1 MAGKKYYI
9 TMYYIT
15 YQYLC
20 CWRPFSSWWVTVA
33 GLSAI
38 AGIPGDA
45 IISEVSF
52 QLTVVGGPAVI
63 GFPAVDGIIAVASI
77 PADPGVPIFSWWLF
91 ILDGTMRHI
100 TRLSNYSYHSN
111 LSSNLGHAHSFL
123 SSNLGHALSN
133 LSSNLGRTHS
143 NLSNAWGAPSPIN
156 QTTWGVPTPIY
167 QATWGVPSPT
177 NQTMCPELRVN
188 RRIAQPGPVRTR
200 ALQYSAC
207 FLPV

>member
-1 MAGKKYYI
+1 MGY
-9 TMYYIT
+9 
-15 YQYLC
+15 C
-20 CWRPFSSWWVTVA
+20 CW
-33 GLSAI
+33 SAI

-45 IISEVSF
+45 IVSEVSF
-52 QLTVVGGPAVI
+52 QLAVAGGPAVI

-123 SSNLGHALSN
+123 SSNLG
-133 LSSNLGRTHS
+133 RTHS

-156 QTTWGVPTPIY
+156 QTTWGAPTPIY

>member
-1 MAGKKYYI
+1 
-9 TMYYIT
+9 
-15 YQYLC
+15 
-20 CWRPFSSWWVTVA
+20 
-33 GLSAI
+33 
-38 AGIPGDA
+38 
-45 IISEVSF
+45 
-52 QLTVVGGPAVI
+52 
-63 GFPAVDGIIAVASI
+63 
-77 PADPGVPIFSWWLF
+77 
-91 ILDGTMRHI
+91 MRHI

-156 QTTWGVPTPIY
+156 QTTWGAPTPIY

-177 NQTMCPELRVN
+177 NQTMCPELRVHVHFS
-188 RRIAQPGPVRTR
+188 IALVSCLSSSKPRYFWGRLALKEIRTYNI
-200 ALQYSAC
+200 QWGHVHFSSAC

>member
-1 MAGKKYYI
+1 MGY
-9 TMYYIT
+9 
-15 YQYLC
+15 C
-20 CWRPFSSWWVTVA
+20 CW
-33 GLSAI
+33 SAI

-45 IISEVSF
+45 IVSEVSF
-52 QLTVVGGPAVI
+52 QLAVAGGPAVI
-63 GFPAVDGIIAVASI
+63 GFPAVDGIIAVASF
-77 PADPGVPIFSWWLF
+77 PTDPGVPIFSWWLF

-111 LSSNLGHAHSFL
+111 LSSNLGRAHSFL

-133 LSSNLGRTHS
+133 LSSNLGCTHS

-156 QTTWGVPTPIY
+156 QTTWGAPTPIY

>member
-100 TRLSNYSYHSN
+100 TRLSNFSYHSN
-111 LSSNLGHAHSFL
+111 LPSNLGCAHSFL

-143 NLSNAWGAPSPIN
+143 NLSNAWGAPPPPQSIKQLGCAHSN
-156 QTTWGVPTPIY
+156 LSSNLGCALSY
-167 QATWGVPSPT
+167 QSNLEWI
-177 NQTMCPELRVN
+177 EE
-188 RRIAQPGPVRTR
+188 
-200 ALQYSAC
+200 
-207 FLPV
+207 